1 MRPYE
6 PGDPRHVSTIA
17 EKIEAVKAVDS
28 NAIRTL
34 YNELLTGKSGELT
47 VIGDFDPEEVKELVG
62 SAVGGLKGTKPYKR
76 LARPSITISEG
87 FEKIE
92 TPDKANA
99 VYFAGTVL
107 PIRDDHPDYPA
118 LMIGNDIF
126 GGSGA
131 LSSRLGDRVRQKDGL
146 SYGVGSMMQVSA
158 HDKRTEL
165 MLYAI
170 SNPVN
175 VPKAKDAIA
184 EELDRIREEGITED
198 ELKKAIASYVQSQ
211 RVSRASDVSL
221 ARLIEKNTDAGRTMD
236 YVADLEEK
244 VKALTV
250 DKVNAAIRK
259 YIDPK
264 TIFIV
269 NAGDFANAK
278 EDG

>member
-1 MRPYE
+1 
-6 PGDPRHVSTIA
+6 
-17 EKIEAVKAVDS
+17 
-28 NAIRTL
+28 
-34 YNELLTGKSGELT
+34 
-47 VIGDFDPEEVKELVG
+47 
-62 SAVGGLKGTKPYKR
+62 
-76 LARPSITISEG
+76 
-87 FEKIE
+87 
-92 TPDKANA
+92 
-99 VYFAGTVL
+99 
-107 PIRDDHPDYPA
+107 
-118 LMIGNDIF
+118 MIGNDIF

-259 YIDPK
+259 YIDPR